1 MTSKLEEFA
10 EKARKIA
17 TESGESVKEKLSELP
32 DSEEWEQL
40 REAAAGLGE
49 DAAVFV
55 RKYPIQSVLGA
66 VAVGFLLGSVLG
78 RKSR

>member
-1 MTSKLEEFA
+1 MTSKLEELA

-17 TESGESVKEKLSELP
+17 AETGESVKEKLSELP
-32 DSEEWEQL
+32 DSEDWEQL
-40 REAAAGLGE
+40 RQAAAGLGE
-49 DAAVFV
+49 DTAVFV

-66 VAVGFLLGSVLG
+66 AAVGFLLGTALG